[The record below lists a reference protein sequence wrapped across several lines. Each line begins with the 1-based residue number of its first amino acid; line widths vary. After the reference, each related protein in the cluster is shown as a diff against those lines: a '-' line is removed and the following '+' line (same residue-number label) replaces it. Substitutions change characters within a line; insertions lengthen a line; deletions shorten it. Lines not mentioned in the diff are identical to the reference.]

1 VTARTATEV
10 PVRSGAGREGLVLA
24 IVLLGTF
31 MAILDVAIV
40 NVAIPAI
47 RSDLHTSYG
56 GVELVVS
63 AYTITYAALL
73 VTGGRLG
80 DLYGRKRLFI
90 TGLLVFSA
98 ASALCGAAPGV
109 AVLVTAR
116 ALQGIG
122 GALLYPQVLAIIQ
135 VTFTGERRGRAL
147 GTFGAVIGIASIA
160 GQLVGGGLLAA
171 DVFGLGWRSVFLV
184 NIPVGLVAALA
195 AWRVLPDDEP
205 AEDTQLDRTGVVLAA
220 AFLLLLSVP
229 LLEGRDLGWPPWL
242 LVCLVAALP
251 VGTFF
256 VAYEKNLGGRGGQP
270 LVRVELFRNRG
281 FALGV
286 PVAALFMMSYG
297 GFLLTLAVH
306 LQSGL
311 GYSPLRAALTYTPAA
326 VGFFLTSLAAPRL
339 VPLLGRHVL
348 TFGLVTAALG
358 LFGAAATVEAAGS
371 GLEAWQ
377 LAPTLLVTG
386 LGQGFAMSPL
396 VGTIIAGVPPS
407 EAGSGAGVVTTTL
420 QTGNVLGVA
429 LIGLLYFTVLGDAGT
444 AAASA
449 DAYAVVLP
457 VCAALL
463 LVAAVLMS
471 KLPAPV
477 GEASNALIER
487 LPGWAS
493 GFAYSMFLMTGG
505 RIGDRLFDDVLRH
518 VRERRLARVQEAP
531 EAYGDFLAYHFDRH
545 VEEDAGWLAYLQRE
559 ALAYGKGPVPHE
571 EQRTEVLQAQV
582 DEIRRRQRDGVL
594 GERLDPE
601 LLRMLSF
608 ATASY
613 PRLLPQITRMV
624 TGLDPDDPR
633 FREWWAE
640 FLRAVGEAVE
650 EALRERRD
658 PSR

>member
-1 VTARTATEV
+1 MTTRTAPEV
-10 PVRSGAGREGLVLA
+10 PPRSETGRTGPVLA

-31 MAILDVAIV
+31 MAILDVAVV

-56 GVELVVS
+56 GVELVIS
-63 AYTITYAALL
+63 AYTLTYAALL

-109 AVLVTAR
+109 GVLVTAR
-116 ALQGIG
+116 ALQGVG

-171 DVFGLGWRSVFLV
+171 DVFGLGWRAVFLV
-184 NIPVGLVAALA
+184 NIPVGLLAAVA
-195 AWRVLPDDEP
+195 AWRVLPHDEP
-205 AEDTQLDRTGVVLAA
+205 AEDTQLDRTGVALAA
-220 AFLLLLSVP
+220 AFLLLLCVP

-242 LVCLVAALP
+242 LACLVAALP
-251 VGTFF
+251 TGALFLT
-256 VAYEKNLGGRGGQP
+256 YERRLGERGGQP
-270 LVRVELFRNRG
+270 LVPVDLFRNRG

-326 VGFFLTSLAAPRL
+326 VGFFVTSLLAPRL

-358 LFGAAATVEAAGS
+358 LFGAAATVEAAGA
-371 GLEAWQ
+371 GLQAWQ

-396 VGTIIAGVPPS
+396 VGTIIAGVEPRD
-407 EAGSGAGVVTTTL
+407 AGAGAGVVTTTL

-429 LIGLLYFTVLGDAGT
+429 LIGLLYFTVLGSAGT
-444 AAASA
+444 PTASA
-449 DAYAVVLP
+449 HAFAVVLP

-463 LVAAVLMS
+463 LVASVLMAR
-471 KLPAPV
+471 LPAPL

-505 RIGDRLFDDVLRH
+505 RIGDRLFNDVFQH
-518 VRERRLARVQEAP
+518 FRERRLRRLDEAP
-531 EAYGDFLAYHFDRH
+531 SGYGDFLAYYFDRH
-545 VEEDAGWLAYLQRE
+545 GDDGGWLAYLQRE
-559 ALAYGKGPVPHE
+559 ALAYGKGAVPHE
-571 EQRTEVLQAQV
+571 EQRTEVIQAQV

-601 LLRMLSF
+601 LLRLLSF

-613 PRLLPQITRMV
+613 PRLVPQVTRMM
-624 TGLDPDDPR
+624 TGLDADDPR
-633 FREWWAE
+633 FRQRWAD
-640 FLRAVGEAVE
+640 FLRAVGGAVE
-650 EALRERRD
+650 EAARERQG
-658 PSR
+658 PA